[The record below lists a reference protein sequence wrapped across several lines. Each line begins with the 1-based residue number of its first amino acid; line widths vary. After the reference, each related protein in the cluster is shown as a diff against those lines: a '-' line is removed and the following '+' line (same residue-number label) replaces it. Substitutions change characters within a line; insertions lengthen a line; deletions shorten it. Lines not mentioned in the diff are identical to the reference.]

1 MQRLQDCIVRSSA
14 VLYSEVTMEFES
26 SEEFHKFVEKWAD
39 RYQLRLTPKQRFDLK
54 AKGEPT
60 FDLVINPS
68 IYTTDEFTKEMIS
81 LVRED
86 PQIFE
91 RDPDFDFLSATEHKL
106 PIKFF
111 LFCNIDSSKIYD
123 GSVDINHVNEILKKH
138 VQGAEKF
145 SYVFTSP
152 ISYSNYEL
160 VRLTQKRSI
169 RDEFENA
176 EKNSF
181 DWTWRINSS
190 SFGKTQKSGQTL
202 INRWNECINKTEE
215 EKRAYFEKHLQVLES
230 YYGFRGV
237 RTQVGP
243 LWAKERSLLKA
254 KYGVKSKEY
263 FRELNLSYIQRLKSI
278 FPSNAET
285 SEMIKHM
292 QKIIRSAIN

>member
-1 MQRLQDCIVRSSA
+1 M
-14 VLYSEVTMEFES
+14 
-26 SEEFHKFVEKWAD
+26 
-39 RYQLRLTPKQRFDLK
+39 
-54 AKGEPT
+54 
-60 FDLVINPS
+60 
-68 IYTTDEFTKEMIS
+68 
-81 LVRED
+81 
-86 PQIFE
+86 
-91 RDPDFDFLSATEHKL
+91 
-106 PIKFF
+106 
-111 LFCNIDSSKIYD
+111 
-123 GSVDINHVNEILKKH
+123 
-138 VQGAEKF
+138 
-145 SYVFTSP
+145 FTSP

-169 RDEFENA
+169 RDEFENT

-237 RTQVGP
+237 RKQVGT

>member
-1 MQRLQDCIVRSSA
+1 M
-14 VLYSEVTMEFES
+14 
-26 SEEFHKFVEKWAD
+26 
-39 RYQLRLTPKQRFDLK
+39 
-54 AKGEPT
+54 
-60 FDLVINPS
+60 
-68 IYTTDEFTKEMIS
+68 
-81 LVRED
+81 
-86 PQIFE
+86 
-91 RDPDFDFLSATEHKL
+91 
-106 PIKFF
+106 
-111 LFCNIDSSKIYD
+111 
-123 GSVDINHVNEILKKH
+123 
-138 VQGAEKF
+138 QGAEKF

-215 EKRAYFEKHLQVLES
+215 EKRAYFEKHLQVLEN

-237 RTQVGP
+237 RKQVGT
-243 LWAKERSLLKA
+243 LWAKERSLLKT

-278 FPSNAET
+278 FPSNAKT
-285 SEMIKHM
+285 SEMIEHM
-292 QKIIRSAIN
+292 QKIIRNAIN